1 MFQLKKENQ
10 KRYSLETATL
20 DSKQT
25 TKISQPRVLQSNAL
39 ENEAIYIFREVV
51 AQFERPVLLFSGGK
65 DSITLVRLAQK
76 AFFPA
81 KIPFPLMHIDTGHNF
96 PETIEFR
103 DKLAKELGVELI
115 IRNVQDSIDQGKVVE
130 ETGKYASR
138 NMLQTTTLLDA
149 IEEFKFD
156 ACIGGARRDEE
167 KARAKERIFSVRDD
181 FGQWD
186 EKNQRPEL
194 FDMLNGQIEIG
205 QNVRV
210 FPISNWTELDVW
222 SYIQKEEIEIPSI
235 YFAHQRNIF
244 ERDGLIW
251 SAEDGVVFRAE
262 DEKVEERTVRFRT
275 VGDMSCTAAVLS
287 HADTIDKVVA
297 EIRESK
303 ISERGARIDDKR
315 SEAAMEKRKQQG
327 YF

>member
-1 MFQLKKENQ
+1 MLHTLSAVLEKEVEEASLK
-10 KRYSLETATL
+10 TL
-20 DSKQT
+20 R
-25 TKISQPRVLQSNAL
+25 INAL
-39 ENEAIYIFREVV
+39 ENEAIYIFREVA
-51 AQFERPVLLFSGGK
+51 AQFEKPVLLFSGGK

-76 AFFPA
+76 AFYPG

-96 PETIEFR
+96 PETIVFR
-103 DKLAKELGVELI
+103 DQLVKELGVELI
-115 IRNVQDSIDQGKVVE
+115 VRNVQDSIDQGKVIE

-138 NMLQTTTLLDA
+138 NSLQTTTLLDA

-156 ACIGGARRDEE
+156 ACMGGARRDEE

-194 FDMLNGQIEIG
+194 FDMLNGEIEIG

-222 SYIQKEEIEIPSI
+222 SYIQKEKIEIPSI
-235 YFAHQRNIF
+235 YFAHKRAVF
-244 ERDGLIW
+244 MRDGLIW
-251 SAEDGVVFRAE
+251 SAEDEVVFRAE
-262 DEKVEERTVRFRT
+262 DELVEEKMVRFRT

-287 HADTIDKVVA
+287 YADTIDKVVA

>member
-1 MFQLKKENQ
+1 M
-10 KRYSLETATL
+10 TDTL
-20 DSKQT
+20 Q
-25 TKISQPRVLQSNAL
+25 INAL
-39 ENEAIYIFREVV
+39 ENEAIYIFREVA
-51 AQFERPVLLFSGGK
+51 AQFEKPVLLFSGGK

-76 AFFPA
+76 AFYPA

-103 DKLAKELGVELI
+103 DRLVEELGLELI
-115 IRNVQDSIDQGKVVE
+115 VRNVQDSIDEGKVKE
-130 ETGKYASR
+130 ESGRYSSR

-194 FDMLNGQIEIG
+194 FDMLNGQINLG

-222 SYIQKEEIEIPSI
+222 TYIEKEDLEIPSI
-235 YFAHQRNIF
+235 YFSHPRETF
-244 ERDGLIW
+244 VRDGLIW
-251 SAEDGVVFRAE
+251 SASEYVYK
-262 DEKVEERTVRFRT
+262 DEEELVEERIVRFRT
-275 VGDMSCTAAVLS
+275 VGDMSCTAAVAS
-287 HADTIDKVVA
+287 YATTISEVVA
-297 EIRESK
+297 EIRDSS

>member
-1 MFQLKKENQ
+1 MWFAYLKDMIMNQ
-10 KRYSLETATL
+10 RTIQV
-20 DSKQT
+20 D
-25 TKISQPRVLQSNAL
+25 AL
-39 ENEAIYIFREVV
+39 ESEAIHIFREVV
-51 AQFERPVLLFSGGK
+51 AQFEKPVLLFSGGK

-81 KIPFPLMHIDTGHNF
+81 KIPFPLLHIDTGHNF

-103 DKLAKELGVELI
+103 DKLVDELGVELLV
-115 IRNVQDSIDQGKVVE
+115 RNVQDNIDNGRVKE
-130 ETGKYASR
+130 ETGRYASR
-138 NMLQTTTLLDA
+138 NMLQTETLLDA
-149 IEEFKFD
+149 IEEFGFD

-186 EKNQRPEL
+186 EKNQRPEV
-194 FDMLNGQIEIG
+194 FDMLNGKIDLG

-235 YFAHQRNIF
+235 YFAHKRKTF
-244 ERDGLIW
+244 FRDGMIW
-251 SAEDGVVFRAE
+251 SADDEVVYR
-262 DEKVEERTVRFRT
+262 DESETVEERLVRFRT

-287 HADTIDKVVA
+287 AAVDIAKVVE
-297 EIRESK
+297 EIRDSS

>member
-1 MFQLKKENQ
+1 MNT
-10 KRYSLETATL
+10 ETI
-20 DSKQT
+20 Q
-25 TKISQPRVLQSNAL
+25 VGAL
-39 ENEAIYIFREVV
+39 ESEAIYILREVV
-51 AQFERPVLLFSGGK
+51 AQFEKPVLLFSGGK

-76 AFFPA
+76 AFYPA
-81 KIPFPLMHIDTGHNF
+81 KIPFPLLHIDTGHNF

-103 DKLAKELGVELI
+103 DRLVEELGVELI
-115 IRNVQDSIDQGKVVE
+115 VREVQDNIDAGKVKE

-138 NMLQTTTLLDA
+138 NMLQTETLLDA
-149 IEEFKFD
+149 IEEFGFD

-194 FDMLNGQIEIG
+194 FDMLNGRIDLG

-222 SYIQKEEIEIPSI
+222 SYIQQEQIEIPSI
-235 YFAHQRNIF
+235 YFAHKRATFI
-244 ERDGLIW
+244 RDGLIW
-251 SAEDGVVFRAE
+251 SANDEVVYR
-262 DEKVEERTVRFRT
+262 EEEEEVQERMVRFRT

-287 HADTIDKVVA
+287 DAIDIDTVVD
-297 EIRESK
+297 EIRESS

>member
-1 MFQLKKENQ
+1 MMNEKIGHFPRK
-10 KRYSLETATL
+10 LE
-20 DSKQT
+20 DES
-25 TKISQPRVLQSNAL
+25 
-39 ENEAIYIFREVV
+39 IYIFREVV
-51 AQFERPVLLFSGGK
+51 AQFEKPALLFSGGK

-76 AFFPA
+76 AFYPG
-81 KIPFPLMHIDTGHNF
+81 KIPFPLVHIDTGHNF

-103 DKLAKELGVELI
+103 DWLVKEIGAELI
-115 IRNVQDSIDQGKVVE
+115 VRNVQDSINQGKVKE

-138 NMLQTTTLLDA
+138 NALQTVTLLDT

-186 EKNQRPEL
+186 AKKQRPEL
-194 FDMLNGQIEIG
+194 FDMLNGRISVGE
-205 QNVRV
+205 NVRI

-222 SYIQKEEIEIPSI
+222 NYIKEENIAIPSI
-235 YFAHQRNIF
+235 YYAHERPVIQ
-244 ERDGLIW
+244 RDGMLW
-251 SAEDGVVFRAE
+251 ADSDYLNKES
-262 DEKVEERTVRFRT
+262 DEIPFQTTVRFRT
-275 VGDMSCTAAVLS
+275 VGDMTCTAAVAS
-287 HADTIDKVVA
+287 TADNIDTIIEEILEA
-297 EIRESK
+297 E

>member
-1 MFQLKKENQ
+1 MEVVAI
-10 KRYSLETATL
+10 ET
-20 DSKQT
+20 T
-25 TKISQPRVLQSNAL
+25 TKPENLVPVSTSAL
-39 ENEAIYIFREVV
+39 ESEAIYIFREVV
-51 AQFERPVLLFSGGK
+51 AQFEKPVLLFSGGK

-76 AFFPA
+76 AFYPA

-96 PETIEFR
+96 PETIAFR
-103 DKLAKELGVELI
+103 DKLVEELGVELI
-115 IRNVQDSIDQGKVVE
+115 VRNVQDSIDQGKVVE

-194 FDMLNGQIEIG
+194 FDMLNGEIELG

-235 YFAHQRNIF
+235 YFAHLRNIF
-244 ERDGLIW
+244 LRDGLIW
-251 SAEDGVVFRAE
+251 SAEDDVVFRAE
-262 DEKVEERTVRFRT
+262 DEIVVEKWVRFRT

-287 HADTIDKVVA
+287 KADTIDKVVA
-297 EIRESK
+297 EIRDSK

>member
-1 MFQLKKENQ
+1 M
-10 KRYSLETATL
+10 SLNTI
-20 DSKQT
+20 K
-25 TKISQPRVLQSNAL
+25 VGAL
-39 ENEAIYIFREVV
+39 ESEAIYIMREVV
-51 AQFERPVLLFSGGK
+51 SQFEKPVLLFSGGK

-76 AFFPA
+76 AFYPA
-81 KIPFPLMHIDTGHNF
+81 KIPFPLLHVDTGHNF

-103 DKLAKELGVELI
+103 DRLAKELGVELI
-115 IRNVQDSIDQGKVVE
+115 VRNVQDNIDSGKVKE
-130 ETGKYASR
+130 ETGRYASR
-138 NMLQTTTLLDA
+138 NMLQTETLLDA
-149 IEEFKFD
+149 IEEFGFD

-194 FDMLNGQIEIG
+194 FDMLNGRIDLG

-222 SYIQKEEIEIPSI
+222 SYIESEEIEIPSI
-235 YFAHQRNIF
+235 YFAHKRKTF
-244 ERDGLIW
+244 VRDGMIW
-251 SAEDGVVFRAE
+251 SAQDDVVYRDE
-262 DEKVEERTVRFRT
+262 DEVVEERMVRFRT

-287 HADTIDKVVA
+287 DAITIDKVVA
-297 EIRESK
+297 EIREST

>member
-1 MFQLKKENQ
+1 MNQ
-10 KRYSLETATL
+10 RTV
-20 DSKQT
+20 Q
-25 TKISQPRVLQSNAL
+25 VNAL
-39 ENEAIYIFREVV
+39 ESEAIFIFREVV
-51 AQFERPVLLFSGGK
+51 AQFEKPVLLFSGGK

-81 KIPFPLMHIDTGHNF
+81 KIPFPLLHIDTGHNF

-103 DKLAKELGVELI
+103 DRLTRELGLELI
-115 IRNVQDSIDQGKVVE
+115 VRNVQDNIDNGTVRE
-130 ETGKYASR
+130 ETGRYASR
-138 NMLQTTTLLDA
+138 NMLQTETLLDA
-149 IEEFKFD
+149 IEEFGFD

-186 EKNQRPEL
+186 EKNQRPEV
-194 FDMLNGQIEIG
+194 FDMLNGKIDLG
-205 QNVRV
+205 LNVRV

-222 SYIQKEEIEIPSI
+222 SYIKKENIEIPSI
-235 YFAHQRNIF
+235 YFAHKRKTF
-244 ERDGLIW
+244 FRDGLIW
-251 SAEDGVVFRAE
+251 SADDAIVFR
-262 DEKVEERTVRFRT
+262 DKEEEVIERMVRFRT
-275 VGDMSCTAAVLS
+275 VGDMSCTAAVVS
-287 HADTIDKVVA
+287 DAIDIAKVVE
-297 EIRESK
+297 EIRDSS

>member
-1 MFQLKKENQ
+1 MNKDTSNINP
-10 KRYSLETATL
+10 LEHE
-20 DSKQT
+20 S
-25 TKISQPRVLQSNAL
+25 
-39 ENEAIYIFREVV
+39 IYIFREVA
-51 AQFERPVLLFSGGK
+51 AQFEKPVLLFSGGK

-76 AFFPA
+76 AFYPA

-103 DKLAKELGVELI
+103 DRLVKELDLELI
-115 IRNVQDSIDQGKVVE
+115 VRNVQDSIDQGKVKE
-130 ETGKYASR
+130 ESGKYSSR
-138 NMLQTTTLLDA
+138 NSLQTITLLDA

-167 KARAKERIFSVRDD
+167 KPRAKERIFSVRDD

-194 FDMLNGQIEIG
+194 FDMLNGDIEHG

-222 SYIQKEEIEIPSI
+222 SYIQKENIEIPSI
-235 YFAHQRNIF
+235 YFAHTRATF
-244 ERDGLIW
+244 LRDGLIW
-251 SAEDGVVFRAE
+251 SADDVVYREE
-262 DEKVEERTVRFRT
+262 DEVVEERLVRFRT

-287 HADTIDKVVA
+287 DATDIDTVVQ
-297 EIRESK
+297 EIREST

>member
-1 MFQLKKENQ
+1 MIKDFNQ
-10 KRYSLETATL
+10 NLLEAE
-20 DSKQT
+20 S
-25 TKISQPRVLQSNAL
+25 
-39 ENEAIYIFREVV
+39 IYIFREVV
-51 AQFERPVLLFSGGK
+51 AQFEKPVILFSGGK

-76 AFFPA
+76 AFYPA
-81 KIPFPLMHIDTGHNF
+81 KIPIPLLHIDTGHNF
-96 PETIEFR
+96 EETISFR
-103 DKLAKELGVELI
+103 DELVKSLDLELI
-115 IRNVQDSIDQGKVVE
+115 VRHVQDNIDSGKVKE
-130 ETGKYASR
+130 ESGKYASR
-138 NMLQTTTLLDA
+138 NMLQTETLLDA
-149 IEEFKFD
+149 IEEFGFD

-181 FGQWD
+181 FGGWD
-186 EKNQRPEL
+186 EKNQRPEV
-194 FDMLNGQIEIG
+194 FDILNGRIDLG

-222 SYIQKEEIEIPSI
+222 NYIKDEGLKLPSI
-235 YFAHQRNIF
+235 YFAHDRDVF

-251 SAEDGVVFRAE
+251 SAHDEYVYRE
-262 DEKVEERTVRFRT
+262 EEEKVESRKVRFRT

-287 HADTIDKVVA
+287 DADTIDKVVE
-297 EIRESK
+297 EIKNSK

>member
-1 MFQLKKENQ
+1 MIMNQ
-10 KRYSLETATL
+10 RTIQV
-20 DSKQT
+20 D
-25 TKISQPRVLQSNAL
+25 AL
-39 ENEAIYIFREVV
+39 ESEAIYIFREVV
-51 AQFERPVLLFSGGK
+51 AQFEKPVLLFSGGK

-103 DKLAKELGVELI
+103 DRLVKELEVDLI
-115 IRNVQDSIDQGKVVE
+115 VRDVQDNIDSGRVKE
-130 ETGKYASR
+130 ETGRYASR
-138 NMLQTTTLLDA
+138 NMLQTETLLDA
-149 IEEFKFD
+149 IEEFGFD

-186 EKNQRPEL
+186 EKNQRPEV
-194 FDMLNGQIEIG
+194 FDMLNGRIDLG

-222 SYIQKEEIEIPSI
+222 SYIKKEKIEIPSI
-235 YFAHQRNIF
+235 YFAHKRNTF
-244 ERDGLIW
+244 LRDGFIW
-251 SAEDGVVFRAE
+251 SADDAVVFR
-262 DEKVEERTVRFRT
+262 DEEEEVVERMVRFRT

-287 HADTIDKVVA
+287 DAVDITKVVD
-297 EIRESK
+297 EIRDSS

>member
-1 MFQLKKENQ
+1 MTERLHIN
-10 KRYSLETATL
+10 
-20 DSKQT
+20 D
-25 TKISQPRVLQSNAL
+25 L
-39 ENEAIYIFREVV
+39 ENEAIYIFREVA
-51 AQFERPVLLFSGGK
+51 AQFEKPVLLFSGGK
-65 DSITLVRLAQK
+65 DSICLVRLAQK
-76 AFFPA
+76 AFYPA

-103 DKLAKELGVELI
+103 DRLVEELGLELI
-115 IRNVQDSIDQGKVVE
+115 VRNVQDSIDQGKVKE
-130 ETGKYASR
+130 ETGRYSSR

-194 FDMLNGQIEIG
+194 FDMLNGNIELG

-222 SYIQKEEIEIPSI
+222 TYIENEDLEIPSI
-235 YFAHQRNIF
+235 YFSHKRDVF
-244 ERDGLIW
+244 LRDGLIW
-251 SAEDGVVFRAE
+251 SASEHVYK
-262 DEKVEERTVRFRT
+262 DEEEVVEERMVRFRT
-275 VGDMSCTAAVLS
+275 VGDMSCTAAVDS
-287 HADTIDKVVA
+287 YAVTISEVVA
-297 EIRESK
+297 EIRDSS

>member
-1 MFQLKKENQ
+1 MWFTYLKDMIMNQ
-10 KRYSLETATL
+10 RTIQVA
-20 DSKQT
+20 
-25 TKISQPRVLQSNAL
+25 AL
-39 ENEAIYIFREVV
+39 ESEAIYIFREVV
-51 AQFERPVLLFSGGK
+51 AQFEKPVLLFSGGK

-103 DKLAKELGVELI
+103 DRLVKELGVDII
-115 IRNVQDSIDQGKVVE
+115 IRNVQDNIDSGRVKE
-130 ETGKYASR
+130 ETGRYASR
-138 NMLQTTTLLDA
+138 NMLQTETLLDA
-149 IEEFKFD
+149 IEEFGFD

-186 EKNQRPEL
+186 ERNQRPEV
-194 FDMLNGQIEIG
+194 FDMLNGRIDLG

-222 SYIQKEEIEIPSI
+222 SYIQKEKITIPSI
-235 YFAHQRNIF
+235 YFAHKRKTFI
-244 ERDGLIW
+244 RDGMIW
-251 SAEDGVVFRAE
+251 SAEDAVVFRD
-262 DEKVEERTVRFRT
+262 DEEEVLERMVRFRT

-287 HADTIDKVVA
+287 DAVDIKKVVE
-297 EIRESK
+297 EIRDSS